1 MSSFQVFLYVAIFV
15 LALSAYLCMYRICRG
30 PTAADRTVGIDI
42 LGVTLVSFCAVL
54 GVFTKRDLYIT
65 LAIAW
70 ALLAF
75 IGTIGLGKFL
85 EGRGFDE

>member
-1 MSSFQVFLYVAIFV
+1 MSSFQVFLYAAIFV
-15 LALSAYLCMYRICRG
+15 LALSAYMCMYRICRG

-54 GVFTKRDLYIT
+54 GVYTKRDLYLT

>member
-1 MSSFQVFLYVAIFV
+1 MSSFEIFIYGAIFV
-15 LALSAYLCMYRICRG
+15 LALCTYLCMYRICRG

-42 LGVTLVSFCAVL
+42 LGVTLVSFCALL
-54 GVFTKRDLYIT
+54 GVLTGRDLYIT

-75 IGTIGLGKFL
+75 IATIGLGKYL
-85 EGRGFDE
+85 EGRSFDE

>member
-1 MSSFQVFLYVAIFV
+1 MSGFLIFLYVAIVV
-15 LALSAYLCMYRICRG
+15 LMICVYLCMYRISRG
-30 PTAADRTVGIDI
+30 PTAPDRTVGIDI
-42 LGVTLVSFCAVL
+42 LGVILVSFCTIMAVM
-54 GVFTKRDLYIT
+54 TKRDLYIT

-75 IGTIGLGKFL
+75 IGTIGLGKYL

>member
-1 MSSFQVFLYVAIFV
+1 MSSFIYVTMFV
-15 LALSAYLCMYRICRG
+15 LSLCAYLCMYRICWG

-54 GVFTKRDLYIT
+54 GVLTGRDLYIT

-75 IGTIGLGKFL
+75 IGTIGLGKYL